1 MRTNGV
7 NVNTN
12 IKGTLTKKRKV
23 AHNAT
28 KKGKEIGSGSWP
40 LHFAGGIC
48 FSKEF

>member
-1 MRTNGV
+1 VRTNGV

-48 FSKEF
+48 FSK